1 MTNRREINRILN
13 KIRALESSTTNHYMV
28 YLSLNAE
35 ILFAMAGNTSGRP
48 GNTSGRSGNTSGRSG
63 NINGRSG
70 NINGRSGNI
79 NGRSGNISG
88 RSGNTPEE
96 TENIPVEKKFT
107 SVQGKWVSR
116 RVDIIY
122 GRLER
127 NKKGRYCITG
137 LEKMII

>member
-1 MTNRREINRILN
+1 MTNRREINRIIN
-13 KIRALESSTTNHYMV
+13 KIRALESSSTNHYMV

-35 ILFAMAGNTSGRP
+35 ILFAMAGNTSGR
-48 GNTSGRSGNTSGRSG
+48 SG
-63 NINGRSG
+63 NINGRSE
-70 NINGRSGNI
+70 NI

-96 TENIPVEKKFT
+96 AENIPVNKKFT
-107 SVQGKWVSR
+107 SVRGKWVSR

-122 GRLER
+122 GRVVR
-127 NKKGRYCITG
+127 NENGRYCITG